1 MGPAFVSPQPPSSP
15 TSSAQRLHLLVS
27 NCSSVKRCSYYVLGW
42 AIQKIK
48 ANHIHEVLRL
58 MFGRDIAFKEFSKP

>member
-1 MGPAFVSPQPPSSP
+1 MGPTFVSPQSP
-15 TSSAQRLHLLVS
+15 CSTTSTAQSLHLLVS

-48 ANHIHEVLRL
+48 ANHIHEVLR
-58 MFGRDIAFKEFSKP
+58 MVSGRDIAFKEFSKP